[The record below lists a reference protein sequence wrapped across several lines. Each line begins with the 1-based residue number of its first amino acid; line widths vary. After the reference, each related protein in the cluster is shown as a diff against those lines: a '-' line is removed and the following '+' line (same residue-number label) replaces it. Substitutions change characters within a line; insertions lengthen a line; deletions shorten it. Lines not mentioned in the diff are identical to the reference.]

1 MASTRFTGPDGHVFE
16 FEDGTP
22 EHVRRAFIQRHYGTS
37 ADQTNSRRSAAVSL
51 SAPKDKRSLGER
63 LGDVFSHT
71 VNTGFIAE
79 GWRAGLDDTADYIEA
94 AQRGDHKAALKV
106 NDRFTLNP
114 IRLVS
119 RLYNSGGVLTD
130 MTQNTQDTR
139 EAADDWVS
147 RERARRQEFAQ
158 ASRDDPFWE
167 AEGGIVGKTLHGAAA
182 LLGTLGGAGLDPT
195 TYITGGT
202 SIGAKIAV
210 QATVAGAVDLIAQT
224 DATGLTQDRYDVLQT
239 VLSAGAGA
247 VFTGAFEGVG
257 ALAKGRG
264 NVRAR
269 IDADLRSEPVN
280 LSQTF
285 RDELDT
291 ADAISLPALTRD
303 DWTFR
308 PTQQGPVSA
317 LPMRVEAPRAER
329 MDGPRVDGADAGPD
343 IKPEW
348 TKGMSPERLK
358 AVTEHLDRL
367 KAFIKPDQV
376 ERFVRWAG
384 KEDVN
389 ITDDPSPHWNQEIF
403 DFDKLANEPE
413 KFEEIVGVMAQIFKP
428 LYDAAGDAKQSW
440 KSVRDRQA
448 AFGVTVSDVVK
459 AHSDITGDNGIAA
472 KMHALETISIQH
484 TDHLVTK
491 MAALEKSLNGGDIN
505 SGLIGDVAAQL
516 QATVMFDAM
525 AAGAKSEIGRALNIM
540 KMAKQRTRILNDI
553 QGQMDLM
560 ADALGTGD
568 LDPKSLAEALKK
580 LREAYGSGGERAL
593 KDELRKGRHMGFGD
607 YLSYYIVAG
616 YLTTPATA
624 VRNAVGSV
632 LHASMTVGERYIAA
646 GITSPLRRGLGGK
659 RTSAEGVT
667 FREANAYLFG
677 IHQSFVDATKA
688 GFKASSTRRPRRTSK
703 RASVATPWP
712 SLSSSTPSGRP
723 NGRRAASWSSPTW
736 R

>member
-1 MASTRFTGPDGHVFE
+1 MASIRFTGPDGHVFE
-16 FEDGTP
+16 FEEGTP

-37 ADQTNSRRSAAVSL
+37 ADQNNGRQSAAVAL

-63 LGDVFSHT
+63 LGDVFSNT

-94 AQRGDHKAALKV
+94 AQRDDFDAAMKV

-114 IRLVS
+114 VRLVS
-119 RLYNSGGVLTD
+119 RIYNSVGILTD
-130 MTQNTQDTR
+130 MTQDRQDTR
-139 EAADDWVS
+139 EAADDWVG

-167 AEGGIVGKTLHGAAA
+167 AEGGLVGKTLHGGAA
-182 LLGTLGGAGLDPT
+182 LLGTLGGAATDPT
-195 TYITGGT
+195 SYITGGT
-202 SIGAKIAV
+202 SIGAKVAI
-210 QATVAGAVDLIAQT
+210 QATVAGTVDILAQM

-247 VFTGAFEGVG
+247 AFTGAFEGVG

-269 IDADLRSEPVN
+269 VDADLRSNPVN
-280 LSQTF
+280 LPQTF

-291 ADAISLPALTRD
+291 ADAISLPALTMD

-329 MDGPRVDGADAGPD
+329 MDGPRVDGAEAGPD
-343 IKPEW
+343 INPEW

-367 KAFIKPDQV
+367 KGYIKPEQV
-376 ERFVRWAG
+376 ELFVRWAG
-384 KEDVN
+384 KEAVDLA
-389 ITDDPSPHWNQEIF
+389 DDPSPHWNQEIF

-428 LYDAAGDAKQSW
+428 LYDAAGDSKKTWQ
-440 KSVRDRQA
+440 SVRDRQA

-459 AHSDITGDNGIAA
+459 AHSDITGENGIAA
-472 KMHALETISIQH
+472 KMHALETVSIQH

-491 MAALEKSLNGGDIN
+491 MGELEKSLNNGNFDAN
-505 SGLIGDVAAQL
+505 LVGDVAAQL

-540 KMAKQRTRILNDI
+540 KMAKQRARIVNDI

-560 ADALGTGD
+560 SDALGTGE
-568 LDPKSLAEALKK
+568 LDPKAMAEALKK
-580 LREAYGSGGERAL
+580 LREA
-593 KDELRKGRHMGFGD
+593 
-607 YLSYYIVAG
+607 
-616 YLTTPATA
+616 
-624 VRNAVGSV
+624 
-632 LHASMTVGERYIAA
+632 
-646 GITSPLRRGLGGK
+646 
-659 RTSAEGVT
+659 
-667 FREANAYLFG
+667 
-677 IHQSFVDATKA
+677 
-688 GFKASSTRRPRRTSK
+688 
-703 RASVATPWP
+703 
-712 SLSSSTPSGRP
+712 
-723 NGRRAASWSSPTW
+723 
-736 R
+736 